1 MRSTAMTRRAEHVA
15 LVVLTVASAMVLGGC
30 APEEPRP
37 VPSATW
43 SGSPPTGALESD
55 VWVEGVRASLAAQAV
70 ARNRDDFSLDV
81 LTETTGEDLRNRLFA
96 DAQDRVRA
104 GVTSFVSPGPTPF
117 APTEVEVA
125 EDGSSAT
132 VQGCLA
138 DNWPSSDGGVPAS
151 LRSSGVEFRLQRSGE
166 RTLLVENTSLPGL
179 ECSGVNLSIALFSP
193 APEPS
198 QVSDP
203 ADIVRPAPVA
213 DDE

>member
-1 MRSTAMTRRAEHVA
+1 MTRRAEHVA
-15 LVVLTVASAMVLGGC
+15 LVVLAVASAMVLGGC

-37 VPSATW
+37 LPSATW
-43 SGSPPTGALESD
+43 SGSAPTGALESD
-55 VWVEGVRASLAAQAV
+55 AWVEGVRASLAAQAI

-81 LTETTGEDLRNRLFA
+81 LTDTTGEDIRTRLFA

-104 GVTSFVSPGPTPF
+104 GVSSPVSPGPTPF
-117 APTEVEVA
+117 APAEVEAA
-125 EDGSSAT
+125 EDGASAI
-132 VQGCLA
+132 VRGCLA
-138 DNWPSSDGGVPAS
+138 DNWPSSDGEVPAS

-166 RTLLVENTSLPGL
+166 RTLLVENTSVPGL
-179 ECSGVNLSIALFSP
+179 DCSQADLPIALFSP

>member
-1 MRSTAMTRRAEHVA
+1 MLRRVERGALLVLAMASA
-15 LVVLTVASAMVLGGC
+15 VVLAGC
-30 APEEPRP
+30 APEGPRP
-37 VPSATW
+37 LPSATW
-43 SGSPPTGALESD
+43 SGSAPAGALESD
-55 VWVEGVRASLAAQAV
+55 AWVEGVRASLSAQAI
-70 ARNRDDFSLDV
+70 ARNRDDFSVDV
-81 LTETTGEDLRNRLFA
+81 LTDTTGEDVRARLFA

-104 GVTSFVSPGPTPF
+104 GVTSPVSPGPTPF
-117 APTEVEVA
+117 APTEVEAA
-125 EDGSSAT
+125 EDGSSAI
-132 VQGCLA
+132 VRGCLA
-138 DNWPSSDGGVPAS
+138 DNWPSSDGGVPES

-179 ECSGVNLSIALFSP
+179 EPIALFSP